1 MSSGPA
7 NPAGMG
13 FTAQETDLLTT
24 TAAQRDCNFNAARIW
39 KVCHAAPVASAGG
52 KRGCQR
58 RLSWCAGAGWGGA
71 GGGGGGPRR
80 PPARGRRRA
89 PPPPPPHP
97 PPRRALQIK
106 NPAHINP
113 MSQSPVAYK
122 LMPMP
127 SPPLMA
133 TPDSLVA
140 SRAVFAR
147 HNLWVTPYSDSQ
159 VRRSCS
165 RQGPLG
171 GGYRGVSSHQIVS
184 R

>member
-58 RLSWCAGAGWGGA
+58 RLSWCAGAGS
-71 GGGGGGPRR
+71 
-80 PPARGRRRA
+80 
-89 PPPPPPHP
+89 PPPPPHP
-97 PPRRALQIK
+97 SPPRRALQIK